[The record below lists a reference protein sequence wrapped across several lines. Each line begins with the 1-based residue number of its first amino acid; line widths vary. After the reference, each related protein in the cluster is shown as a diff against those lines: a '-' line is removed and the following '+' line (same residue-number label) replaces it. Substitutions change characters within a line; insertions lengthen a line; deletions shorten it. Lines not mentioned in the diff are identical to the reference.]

1 MVPVMRKK
9 ERSRGNH
16 EQDEGEGEH
25 KPHWRHRAMIIGV
38 RVFCVFGG
46 RMVSRVLMGW
56 VRMGTQL
63 LINVSRLLRVS
74 MALLRSSI
82 RCMQ

>member
-1 MVPVMRKK
+1 
-9 ERSRGNH
+9 
-16 EQDEGEGEH
+16 
-25 KPHWRHRAMIIGV
+25 MIIGV

-46 RMVSRVLMGW
+46 RMVSRVLMVW

>member
-1 MVPVMRKK
+1 
-9 ERSRGNH
+9 
-16 EQDEGEGEH
+16 
-25 KPHWRHRAMIIGV
+25 MIIGV
-38 RVFCVFGG
+38 RVFYVFGG

-63 LINVSRLLRVS
+63 LINVSRLLRIS